1 VIGMTPATR
10 GEVDELLEARLVV
23 AGTHHARQ
31 PHRRR
36 DASAAEPRCHP
47 QIVRTTVRH
56 PNPNNSPSAA
66 PTLRT

>member
-1 VIGMTPATR
+1 VIGMTPASD

-31 PHRRR
+31 PDRRR

-56 PNPNNSPSAA
+56 PNPNAALTVSA
-66 PTLRT
+66 